1 VESYKKNG
9 KKGKKMKIKS
19 DYLHFITCGTFIWI
33 INSWSAED
41 VSVYTIVL
49 PSPKVTLLGKFKQLY
64 VILVIPLLLSF
75 VKFPLLSQVYSFAAL
90 ALLLKG
96 KSLPF
101 D

>member
-41 VSVYTIVL
+41 VSVFFRCT
-49 PSPKVTLLGKFKQLY
+49 
-64 VILVIPLLLSF
+64 
-75 VKFPLLSQVYSFAAL
+75 AMN
-90 ALLLKG
+90 
-96 KSLPF
+96 